1 MNERNNRDVAMLY
14 SGGKFA
20 EIEEYMSDTIQ
31 WYVYEDNKTY
41 SGKESVIAF
50 ANSVSEYF
58 SSVTT
63 KFETFGIIEE
73 HSKIA
78 IYGRGEF
85 IRGAKTVNIVHSC
98 DVYEFSDDGKI
109 QNVYSYCNSNR
120 P

>member
-1 MNERNNRDVAMLY
+1 MIQREIAQLY

-20 EIEEYMSDTIQ
+20 EIEDHMSDTIE

-58 SSVTT
+58 RSVTT
-63 KFETFGIIEE
+63 KFETFGILEE
-73 HSKIA
+73 DNKIA

-85 IRGAKTVNIVHSC
+85 IRGAKTVNVVHSC
-98 DVYEFSDDGKI
+98 DVYEFNAHGKI
-109 QNVYSYCNSNR
+109 EKVYSYCNSNR